1 MYLYEEIRVLKQADS
16 VFFHFGT
23 TGALQS
29 MKRAL
34 YANGRMKVGN
44 EIGSYAALNRKII
57 NQTIMAA
64 RKRFKKRSI
73 ARAAILGAIFLNI
86 VAFPI
91 NVSFSGAQAS
101 LGEGSVEVWWPTNG
115 SHLSGVQPF
124 KAMVSG
130 LDDTSQYEMYWQV
143 DQGQEN
149 RMDNSNEEYPHK
161 ESPVDLSSWT
171 WHGKGPY
178 EVTFVAKK
186 GGVAVAKS
194 SVTIYNDGAQ
204 ENTPTETSSEEEER
218 EYETQGEAAQNV
230 RLTPVDEPPTQSFTI
245 KPMQNNSALFVDSE
259 TPAAAQAK
267 EWSALRPADAALMSE
282 LAAQPTAKWL
292 GGWSGD
298 VESTVRSYMSKAG
311 NNTAVFVA
319 YNIPQ
324 RDCGG
329 YSAGGLGS
337 KESYLA
343 WINGIARGIG
353 AGNALVVLEPDA
365 LAAIGCLSQQDQERR
380 LEMLSSAVSILKANT
395 NTNVYIDAGHSG
407 WASPNEMAGKLQRSG
422 IAQADGFSLNVSN
435 FMPTNELE
443 TYGKNISERVGGK
456 HFVIDTSRNGNGS
469 NGEWCNPSG
478 RKVGE
483 KPTLDT
489 GETLVD
495 AYLWIK
501 MPGES
506 DGSCNGAPTAGAW
519 WPEYALSLLR

>member
-1 MYLYEEIRVLKQADS
+1 
-16 VFFHFGT
+16 
-23 TGALQS
+23 
-29 MKRAL
+29 
-34 YANGRMKVGN
+34 MKVGN
-44 EIGSYAALNRKII
+44 EIRSLAELNRKII
-57 NQTIMAA
+57 SHTLSAA
-64 RKRFKKRSI
+64 QQRFKKRSI
-73 ARAAILGAIFLNI
+73 VRAAILGAIFLNI
-86 VAFPI
+86 VAFPA

-101 LGEGSVEVWWPTNG
+101 LGEGSVEVWWPENG
-115 SHLSGVQPF
+115 AHISGVQPF

-143 DQGQEN
+143 DSGQEN

-161 ESPVDLSSWT
+161 ESHVDLSSWT

-186 GGVAVAKS
+186 EGVVVAKS
-194 SVTIYNDGAQ
+194 SVSIYNDEAQVNTLPDEEAQ
-204 ENTPTETSSEEEER
+204 ENVQTESSPQEEKR
-218 EYETQGEAAQNV
+218 EYKTHGEASQNV
-230 RLTPVDEPPTQSFTI
+230 RLIPVDENPKPQTESFVI
-245 KPMQNNSALFVDSE
+245 KSIQNNSALFVDSE
-259 TPAAAQAK
+259 TPAATQAK
-267 EWSALRPADAALMSE
+267 EWSASRPAEAALMSE

-298 VESTVRSYMSKAG
+298 VESTVRNYMSKAG
-311 NNTAVFVA
+311 NDTAVFVA

-337 KESYLA
+337 KDSYLS

-353 AGNALVVLEPDA
+353 SGNALVVLEPDA
-365 LAAIGCLSQQDQERR
+365 LPAMGCLSQEDQERR
-380 LEMLSSAVSILKANT
+380 LDMLSSAVSILKANT

-407 WASPNEMAGKLQRSG
+407 WASPNEIAGKLERSG

-443 TYGKNISERVGGK
+443 TYGKEISERVGGK

-469 NGEWCNPSG
+469 NGEWCNPVG

-489 GETLVD
+489 GEALVD

-506 DGSCNGAPTAGAW
+506 DGSCNGAPAAGAW